1 MSFAIQE
8 RDSKEFCFA
17 GCQWLTPVILATQ
30 EEENRRIPYLKKA
43 HHIKGLVEWLTMKAL
58 S

>member
-1 MSFAIQE
+1 MPMAHACNLSYSGGREQE
-8 RDSKEFCFA
+8 DSNPAKA
-17 GCQWLTPVILATQ
+17 NSSV
-30 EEENRRIPYLKKA
+30 RSYLKKA